1 MKHCRVDKL
10 EDLKGL
16 VGQEVA
22 VTDYRQ
28 ISQEQVNQFAEITE
42 DRQWIHV
49 DVERAKRDSPYG
61 NAIAHGFLTLSLLSS
76 FLSEALS
83 FTRPRMGVNY
93 GLDRVRFPAPVSV
106 GSRVRARVRLL
117 AAEEIPGGL
126 QAKWNVAVECEGAE
140 KPSCVAEWI
149 VRYYV

>member
-1 MKHCRVDKL
+1 MKQYRIDKL
-10 EDLKGL
+10 ADLKGV

-28 ISQEQVNQFAEITE
+28 ISQERVNQFADITE

-61 NAIAHGFLTLSLLSS
+61 KPIAHGFLTLSLLSS

-83 FTRPRMGVNY
+83 FTRPRMGINY
-93 GLDRVRFPAPVSV
+93 GLDRVRFPAPVPV

-117 AAEEIPGGL
+117 GAEEIQGGL
-126 QAKWNVAVECEGAE
+126 QAKWNITVECEGAE
-140 KPSCVAEWI
+140 KPSCVADWI